1 MFNNLDKFLRIY
13 SIYSEVKLRYFLF
26 TFAESYELPVF
37 VFEAY
42 VELGNI
48 LNWLREKAERGICM
62 LLKV

>member
-13 SIYSEVKLRYFLF
+13 SNYSEVKLRYFLF

-48 LNWLREKAERGICM
+48 VN
-62 LLKV
+62 